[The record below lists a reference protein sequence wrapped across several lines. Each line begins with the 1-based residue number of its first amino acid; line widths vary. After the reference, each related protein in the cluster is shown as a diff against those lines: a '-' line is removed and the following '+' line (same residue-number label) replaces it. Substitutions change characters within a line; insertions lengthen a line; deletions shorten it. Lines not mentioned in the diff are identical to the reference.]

1 MDMRALFI
9 QQARHPTGPAV
20 GIKRPRR
27 PFSSAPPHTQK
38 QKTCKLAVY
47 RFPASSRPCLGGEY
61 EILSC
66 VSHFFCSLNISILY
80 LYFCPDCAIFVPNLS
95 REIILIFRYYL
106 KKSGKI
112 YYPTSAHPAGPTS
125 WTMPFF
131 SSKRSMV
138 RCCSAIVSCCE
149 QTVSINIDI
158 LSNTSLG
165 KLMFS
170 GFCSPSIFIPSLMSI
185 SCKVFASKTGRFSH
199 CPIV

>member
-27 PFSSAPPHTQK
+27 PFSSAPPIPKNKKPVNSWFTG
-38 QKTCKLAVY
+38 
-47 RFPASSRPCLGGEY
+47 SRPLRGLVLVENTRFY
-61 EILSC
+61 L
-66 VSHFFCSLNISILY
+66 VFLTFFCSLNISILY